1 MLTFKTWEEADAYMD
16 AGKHAGVSDGE
27 SMYDAARKNA
37 KLYMATKSKVNIV
50 QLILWV
56 RSLATPMP

>member
-1 MLTFKTWEEADAYMD
+1 MD
-16 AGKHAGVSDGE
+16 AGKHAGVSGLDCE

-50 QLILWV
+50 QLIL
-56 RSLATPMP
+56 